1 MSEIERYI
9 YVVLGPLA
17 LPLLLGEQIRKTT
30 KKCILFT
37 YLALIFH
44 KTFSLPAYFELSRS
58 SPNFF
63 RSQQFRKFERR
74 MKSILSAFATL
85 RRGGKMKNAK
95 GKGKKGVKGKKE
107 MYDLIVNIDLA
118 EWRLTVEQ
126 VFFFF

>member
-1 MSEIERYI
+1 
-9 YVVLGPLA
+9 
-17 LPLLLGEQIRKTT
+17 
-30 KKCILFT
+30 
-37 YLALIFH
+37 
-44 KTFSLPAYFELSRS
+44 
-58 SPNFF
+58 
-63 RSQQFRKFERR
+63 

-126 VFFFF
+126 VFISFLSGLKVPSGQIGSA

>member
-1 MSEIERYI
+1 
-9 YVVLGPLA
+9 
-17 LPLLLGEQIRKTT
+17 
-30 KKCILFT
+30 
-37 YLALIFH
+37 
-44 KTFSLPAYFELSRS
+44 
-58 SPNFF
+58 
-63 RSQQFRKFERR
+63 

-126 VFFFF
+126 VFISFSKSLPVSASHRLNMEIDLQSLFGLHVT

>member
-1 MSEIERYI
+1 
-9 YVVLGPLA
+9 
-17 LPLLLGEQIRKTT
+17 
-30 KKCILFT
+30 
-37 YLALIFH
+37 
-44 KTFSLPAYFELSRS
+44 
-58 SPNFF
+58 
-63 RSQQFRKFERR
+63 

-126 VFFFF
+126 VFISFLKSLPVSARHRLNMEVDLQSLFGLHVT